1 MTCDSLLGR
10 PNGMQNGRA
19 ARPERDASADVVP
32 GKCDV
37 GDLRQRH
44 VEAISILDLER
55 QPPAG
60 EG

>member
-1 MTCDSLLGR
+1 
-10 PNGMQNGRA
+10 MQNGRA